1 MTQAIDLDAARRELK
16 ALQAD
21 LAERQAR
28 IEAHHRT
35 ELDADS
41 TERAVELEN
50 EEVVSSLEVSVGEEL
65 TRVRAALARI
75 ETGTYDVCQACGGP
89 IGAARL
95 KALPYA
101 DRCIGCA

>member
-1 MTQAIDLDAARRELK
+1 MSESLDIEAANAELK
-16 ALQAD
+16 ALEAD

-35 ELDADS
+35 ELDRDS
-41 TERAVELEN
+41 EEQAVQLEN
-50 EEVVSSLEVSVGEEL
+50 EDVVSSLERSVGAEL
-65 TRVRAALARI
+65 ALVRAALDRI
-75 ETGTYDVCQACGGP
+75 ERGSYDVCQVCGGP

-101 DRCIGCA
+101 DRCIECA